1 MNTIRLQ
8 RGFTLVEMVMVIVI
22 TGIIAGMVAVF
33 LRAPVE
39 QYMDVARRAEMTD
52 IADTALRRIARDLRG
67 ALPNS
72 VRLTGA
78 CSGATDCTLEFMP
91 TVGGGRYRAQGGNDL
106 AFHQADTSFEVLG
119 PMPPATT
126 GHHIVV
132 YNLGI
137 NDADAYSGSAA
148 ATDVRRPISG
158 VDAANRII
166 SITSNQPLP
175 FDSPSHRFH
184 VVSTPVRYVCAANA
198 ANPALRTLTR
208 VSDYGWPPG
217 STGAGTPSLLA
228 QHVSSCRF
236 NYDQNIVGQ
245 RAGLVT
251 LQLSITDDG
260 ETVSL
265 YHAVHVSNQP

>member
-1 MNTIRLQ
+1 MMTKRYQ
-8 RGFTLVEMVMVIVI
+8 GGFTLVEMVMVIVI

-33 LRAPVE
+33 LRTPVE

-52 IADTALRRIARDLRG
+52 VADTALRRIARDLRG

-72 VRLTGA
+72 VRVSGTCNGTGA
-78 CSGATDCTLEFMP
+78 CTLTFMP
-91 TVGGGRYRAQGGNDL
+91 TVGGGRYRAQGGDDL
-106 AFHQADTSFEVLG
+106 QFHKADTSFEVLG
-119 PMPPATT
+119 PMPPVTAA
-126 GHHIVV
+126 HHIVV

-137 NDADAYSGSAA
+137 NGADAYSGSAA
-148 ATDVRRPISG
+148 ATDVRRPVSG
-158 VDAANRII
+158 VGANTIN
-166 SITSNQPLP
+166 ITSTEPLP

-184 VVSTPVRYVCAANA
+184 VVSMPVRYVCTANA
-198 ANPALRTLTR
+198 ASPALGTLTR

-217 STGAGTPSLLA
+217 TTGPGTSSLLA
-228 QHVSSCRF
+228 QNVSRCRF
-236 NYDQNIVGQ
+236 NYNQNVVGQ

-251 LQLSITDDG
+251 LQLSLTDDG